1 MSPAVEIES
10 RETVPRWLAYGA
22 PLLTILAALVV
33 AAIPLLWIDVNPVL
47 VYDQIFLG
55 TPSDIGG
62 IADILTTAT
71 PLFLAGL
78 AVYIPLKAG
87 LWNIGAEGQLFVGAI
102 VGSYIG
108 LNYGLPTYV
117 LLPVMLLISGLVAA
131 LYGAI
136 PGYLRAE
143 HNVNE
148 IISSLML
155 TFAATTFAGY
165 LLRGPLQGRG
175 GQTATDRLPDGA
187 ELPTVLHPRLH
198 VGVIV
203 LLVAAILASL
213 LLNRTQIGYEITFI
227 GSNPAAAKQAGI
239 SSYKIYILVFL
250 VGGFLAGLAGIVEIS
265 GVHGRLFGSFSPGYG
280 FTAIAVA
287 LLGRNGVFRV
297 LLAAVFF
304 GVLTAGG
311 TTVAITMD
319 VPNSLIDVIVA
330 LTILFLLT
338 AEFVKDYR
346 LNVNLGRESD
356 PDTEPGVEG
365 SA

>member
-1 MSPAVEIES
+1 MTPAIEVES
-10 RETVPRWLAYGA
+10 RDSTPRWLDYGA
-22 PLLTILAALVV
+22 PVLTILAALFV
-33 AAIPLLWIDVNPVL
+33 AAIPLLWIGANPIL
-47 VYDQIFLG
+47 VYEQIFLD
-55 TPSDIGG
+55 SLLDLGG

-78 AVYIPLKAG
+78 SVYIPLKAG
-87 LWNIGAEGQLFVGAI
+87 LWNIGAEGQLYVGAI
-102 VGSYIG
+102 VGTYIG
-108 LNYGLPTYV
+108 LNYGVPSYV
-117 LLPVMLLISGLVAA
+117 LLVLMVLSSGLAAA

-143 HNVNE
+143 HDVNE

-175 GQTATDRLPDGA
+175 GQTATDRLPDAA

-198 VGVIV
+198 VGVG
-203 LLVAAILASL
+203 ILAIAAVLGTL
-213 LLNRTQIGYEITFI
+213 LLTRTRLGYEITFI

-250 VGGFLAGLAGIVEIS
+250 IGGFLAGLAGIIEIA
-265 GVHGRLFGSFSPGYG
+265 GVHGRLFESFSPGYG
-280 FTAIAVA
+280 FTAVAVA

-297 LLAAVFF
+297 LLAALFF

-319 VPNSLIDVIVA
+319 VPNALVDVIVA

-338 AEFVKDYR
+338 AEFITEYR
-346 LNVNLGRESD
+346 LAVTFGSKPDSGSD
-356 PDTEPGVEG
+356 PSVEG